1 MERELQQK
9 SIDWATIIEYFTK
22 LGRPLTKEEIKK
34 LQEEDRRFREEQ
46 EEMKRRETEAEQR
59 KMARLMDDIA
69 GDEDY
74 ETYQKRQKKEDS
86 LNADLEP
93 DRREESDEELRS
105 LGSDFDSDEEESDL
119 ERDFEHGMTRNASAK
134 GLGRQNLRD

>member
-105 LGSDFDSDEEESDL
+105 LGSDFDSDEEGSDL
-119 ERDFEHGMTRNASAK
+119 ERDFEHGMTRNTSAK
-134 GLGRQNLRD
+134 GLGR